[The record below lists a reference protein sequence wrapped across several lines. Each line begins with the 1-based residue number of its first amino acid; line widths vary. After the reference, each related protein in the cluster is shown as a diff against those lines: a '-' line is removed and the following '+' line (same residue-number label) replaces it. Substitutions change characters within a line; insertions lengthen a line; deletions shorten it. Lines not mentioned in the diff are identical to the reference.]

1 MTNISW
7 WLSDKDSTCPYERY
21 WFDPWIRKLSYSRG
35 VGNGNQLQYS
45 GLENPTDRGAWWT
58 PIQWVTKRQTQL
70 KCTSLGY
77 IPHIIN
83 MPL

>member
-35 VGNGNQLQYS
+35 VGNGNRLQYS

-58 PIQWVTKRQTQL
+58 PVHSPWGL
-70 KCTSLGY
+70 KQSDTTEHMHATTN
-77 IPHIIN
+77 I
-83 MPL
+83 